1 MQIIGINVPMRKR
14 HLETDS
20 YDEKSV
26 EVENHDARIIADEG
40 IIHFGSRLQIL
51 IGEQSYRAFADKC
64 GMSEKVIRNYVKG
77 VTYPSLDR
85 LASIAKACDVSIEWL
100 AFGTSCEDKNTVN
113 MTLPPEDSVQ
123 IPAPQSPDILQFM
136 LNSITPE
143 DRNQLITSLCNIGI
157 KGVLQRLQ
165 QPQEQT
171 GSAEMAIRALNIRA
185 SLKDAICMALAGD
198 ESTDREILRRIESR
212 NRARAQGG
220 DTADTP
226 REDEALGK
234 KQA

>member
-1 MQIIGINVPMRKR
+1 MGKR
-14 HLETDS
+14 YSETDS

-26 EVENHDARIIADEG
+26 GIENHDARIIADEG
-40 IIHFGSRLQIL
+40 IIHFGSRLQTL

-100 AFGTSCEDKNTVN
+100 AFGASHEDKNTVN
-113 MTLPPEDSVQ
+113 MTLPPEEPVQ
-123 IPAPQSPDILQFM
+123 IPASQPPDILQFM
-136 LNSITPE
+136 LNSTTQE

-157 KGVLQRLQ
+157 KGVLQRLE
-165 QPQEQT
+165 QPSSVE
-171 GSAEMAIRALNIRA
+171 EVIRALNIRE
-185 SLKDAICMALAGD
+185 SSKDAICMVLAGD

-220 DTADTP
+220 DTAETP